1 MEDSISSTLGELINE
16 EGEHLL
22 AHGVGVCSHD
32 EAIYTVIEW
41 CGSYWV
47 DFECGHI
54 SGPWCTLEAA
64 LRNTPAGWLQPGG
77 IHDVFAVSLEPRAI
91 ASMLVL
97 VGGGTPRELTING
110 REWEWRC

>member
-1 MEDSISSTLGELINE
+1 MEDPFSSPLGELINE
-16 EGEHLL
+16 EGNHVL
-22 AHGVGVCSHD
+22 AHGVGTCSHD

-77 IHDVFAVSLEPRAI
+77 IHDVFAVRLERGAI

-97 VGGGTPRELTING
+97 VGGGRPREITING
-110 REWEWRC
+110 REWR

>member
-1 MEDSISSTLGELINE
+1 
-16 EGEHLL
+16 
-22 AHGVGVCSHD
+22 VCSHD

-47 DFECGHI
+47 DFECGRI

-77 IHDVFAVSLEPRAI
+77 VHDVFAVSLEPCAI
-91 ASMLVL
+91 ASMLIV
-97 VGGGTPRELTING
+97 VGNGKPSELTING
-110 REWEWRC
+110 REWEWR